1 MNFAGDVLDRRPPA
15 SLALLELGRDGSRRE
30 WSYGE
35 VSERSSRLAGA
46 LAARG
51 MGRGDVVMTLIGNR
65 SEWVFA
71 MLACFRVGA
80 VVLPCN
86 EQLRAHDLRLRL
98 DLVRPSLIVAS
109 PFSNFAFAV
118 Y

>member
-1 MNFAGDVLDRRPPA
+1 AGDVLDRRPPA
-15 SLALLELGRDGSRRE
+15 SLALLELARDGSRRE

-51 MGRGDVVMTLIGNR
+51 MGRGDIVMTLIGNR
-65 SEWVFA
+65 AEWVLA
-71 MLACFRVGA
+71 MLACFRVGP

-86 EQLRAHDLRLRL
+86 QQLRAHDLRPRL
-98 DLVRPSLIVAS
+98 DLVRPSLIVADDHDRAELQRAG
-109 PFSNFAFAV
+109 P
-118 Y
+118 